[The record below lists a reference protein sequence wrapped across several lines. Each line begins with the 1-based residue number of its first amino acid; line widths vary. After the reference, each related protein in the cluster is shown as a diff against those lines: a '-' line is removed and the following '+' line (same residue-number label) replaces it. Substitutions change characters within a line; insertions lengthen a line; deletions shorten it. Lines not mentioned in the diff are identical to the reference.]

1 MSSLCVWECPR
12 YTYGTLGCSC
22 ASLAC
27 PYARTRLP
35 LLGWG
40 GLRLSLAA
48 QGGGMTKNL
57 KKTRKISKYHDF
69 RVFSTVCSGCS
80 QHASGTPACLC
91 ALRFASTSRVARGVL
106 PRVLG
111 HLEANF
117 ALTLFWDLIY

>member
-1 MSSLCVWECPR
+1 MCSPSVLECPWH
-12 YTYGTLGCSC
+12 TYGTLGCSC

-57 KKTRKISKYHDF
+57 KNTKNLEIS
-69 RVFSTVCSGCS
+69 
-80 QHASGTPACLC
+80 
-91 ALRFASTSRVARGVL
+91 
-106 PRVLG
+106 
-111 HLEANF
+111 
-117 ALTLFWDLIY
+117 

>member
-1 MSSLCVWECPR
+1 MCSPSVLECPR
-12 YTYGTLGCSC
+12 HTYGTLGRSC

-57 KKTRKISKYHDF
+57 KKHEKSRNFVIFH
-69 RVFSTVCSGCS
+69 VFLECFCGVS
-80 QHASGTPACLC
+80 
-91 ALRFASTSRVARGVL
+91 GVL
-106 PRVLG
+106 PARLRHSRVPLCAPIRE
-111 HLEANF
+111 HTRL
-117 ALTLFWDLIY
+117 DLRYSDNYLVLSKQ